1 MNIRKNNSLRA
12 VSRAA
17 VAVIIVVIIIIAA
30 AGGYFA
36 LSQQKG
42 TTTTS
47 SSSSSSSSA
56 TQTTTSTSST
66 GSATQTTSTG
76 STSSSSSSTTTSSA
90 SSQNV
95 PNPGKIVYET
105 SNQPSSVDPALWSDA
120 GSATIQFNVYETL
133 MQYQGNV
140 SSQVVPWLASNYT
153 VSSDGL
159 TYTVNLRQGITFQDG
174 SPFNA
179 TAVVFSFNR
188 VILMDSSSSNVWI
201 LVGSQAPGLINGS
214 FGYSHNFG
222 SGAAT
227 YNQSQV
233 NAYMSSNGVVAGA
246 NPYQVVFHLGYAD
259 ASFPY
264 LLALTVASIV
274 SPDYVISHW
283 TAPTDGHGYITGVS
297 AGETDHF
304 MNSHMSGTGPYQL
317 KSWDNTTGDV
327 VLTANTN
334 YWGSPG
340 KTGVAKV
347 GEVDL
352 NFVQSDSARVL
363 DLKSGAADIS
373 DIPTSDNF
381 AFIDKTTWLS
391 THQVKVTASGVSVY
405 GPFPQLNIE
414 YIGMVYKIYNPDGSL
429 SSFQPFENKN
439 FRLAIADAV
448 NVTDIVQNAA
458 SGFGVQANSPVPPG
472 LGGYN
477 SSVPIYYN
485 YNLNNSMGNL
495 TLAAKALGFNSS
507 NPKTLTMVYAIGD
520 STGQAV
526 STALANTIN
535 NMQQGIT
542 IQVAPEPIGQFL
554 GGVVAKTIPMFVLQ
568 YLADYPETTDFLSAF
583 GSATSNVGFFVGY
596 NDTHVTS
603 LINQQASESNATLRA
618 QLINQAEIAM
628 NQDVPY
634 VWLYYPSIFGET
646 GQMFRSY
653 VSGFQFNAAY
663 SGLYFYELS
672 K

>member
-1 MNIRKNNSLRA
+1 MPLHKKEKTLAISRVVLA
-12 VSRAA
+12 V
-17 VAVIIVVIIIIAA
+17 VIVVIIIVAGV
-30 AGGYFA
+30 GGYLA
-36 LSQQKG
+36 LTLQKSSSSTTSPSG
-42 TTTTS
+42 TSSTTS
-47 SSSSSSSSA
+47 S
-56 TQTTTSTSST
+56 TTTSTSASSQSSSGST
-66 GSATQTTSTG
+66 ITSSSSTSTG
-76 STSSSSSSTTTSSA
+76 SQS
-90 SSQNV
+90 V

-133 MQYQGNV
+133 LQYQGNV

-159 TYTVNLRQGITFQDG
+159 TYTVNLRQGIAFQDG

-179 TAVVFSFNR
+179 SAVIFSFNR

-214 FGYSHNFG
+214 FYYSHNFG
-222 SGAAT
+222 SGAST

-233 NAYMSSNGVVAGA
+233 DAYINSHGVVVGS
-246 NPYQVVFHLGYAD
+246 NPYQVIFHLGYAD

-264 LLALTVASIV
+264 ILALTAASIV
-274 SPDYVISHW
+274 SPNYVISHW
-283 TAPTDGHGYITGVS
+283 SPPSSGGHGSITGVT
-297 AGETDHF
+297 AGAEDPF
-304 MNSHMSGTGPYQL
+304 MNNHMSGTGPFEL

-327 VLTANTN
+327 ILTSNPN
-334 YWGSPG
+334 YWGSPS
-340 KTGVAKV
+340 KTGAAKV

-352 NFVQSDSARVL
+352 NFIQSDSARVL
-363 DLKSGAADIS
+363 DLKSGAADIA

-391 THQVKVTASGVSVY
+391 SHQIKVTAPGVSVY
-405 GPFPQLNIE
+405 GPNAQLNIE
-414 YIGMVYKIYNPDGSL
+414 YIGMVYKIYNPDGSP

-439 FRLAIADAV
+439 FRLAMADAV
-448 NVTDIVQNAA
+448 NVTDILQNAA
-458 SGFGVQANSPVPPG
+458 SGFGVMANSPVPPG

-477 SSVPIYYN
+477 ASVPVYYN

-495 TLAAKALGFNSS
+495 TQAGKQLGFNSS
-507 NPKTLTMVYAIGD
+507 NTKTITMVYAIGD

-535 NMQQGIT
+535 NMQLGIT

-554 GGVVAKTIPMFVLQ
+554 GGVVARTIPMFVLQ
-568 YLADYPETTDFLSAF
+568 YFADYPETTDFLSAF

-596 NDTHVTS
+596 NDTAVTN
-603 LINQQASESNATLRA
+603 LINEQAAQTNPTLRA
-618 QLINQAEIAM
+618 QQINQAEIAM
-628 NQDVPY
+628 NQDIPY
-634 VWLYYPSIFGET
+634 IWLYYPTIFGET

-653 VSGFQFNAAY
+653 ISGFQFNAAY